1 MSPGVPSAAN
11 ALTSSHPSWTPY
23 WPALRNRSWSLCAL
37 LWPKRPP
44 APPLPASTQMPD
56 PHPARWVY
64 LRLIHMEAQVC
75 NSLAWK
81 GLQQD
86 SSHLWSQ
93 TPRPPWTRFPRQG
106 RWAPSIQEGSEKK
119 REGRPCFLCLWSNM
133 PTCGFRGRP
142 GSLRVRLDLQAQR
155 LQDTWESC
163 QGGWAKSHP
172 TCWFL
177 KEPASGSIPTAS
189 LHLYHTVPPPHPSP
203 AT

>member
-23 WPALRNRSWSLCAL
+23 SPALRNRSWSLCAL

-44 APPLPASTQMPD
+44 APPLPASTRMPD
-56 PHPARWVY
+56 PHPACWVY
-64 LRLIHMEAQVC
+64 LRLIHMEAEVC

-133 PTCGFRGRP
+133 PACGFRGRP
-142 GSLRVRLDLQAQR
+142 GSLRVSTSRPSASKTPGSR
-155 LQDTWESC
+155 ARE
-163 QGGWAKSHP
+163 GGQSHTP
-172 TCWFL
+172 
-177 KEPASGSIPTAS
+177 PAGF
-189 LHLYHTVPPPHPSP
+189 
-203 AT
+203 